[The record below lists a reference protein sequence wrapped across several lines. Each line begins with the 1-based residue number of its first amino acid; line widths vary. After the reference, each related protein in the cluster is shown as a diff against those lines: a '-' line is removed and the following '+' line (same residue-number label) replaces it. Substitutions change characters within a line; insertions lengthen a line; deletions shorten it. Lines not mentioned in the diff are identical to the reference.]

1 MRFII
6 LFFRKTGRV
15 VSCNPCVFWLL
26 MIQVFLRFEEHLT
39 HEWTWIKRLIIFQ
52 CINLDLHFIWILSGI
67 IIEKSRSVPLVM
79 VDFHAYV
86 ADVRKKTVLLDDIC
100 IHKIQKYK
108 FIVIMMA
115 FQFYFL
121 EDLLSKLT
129 IFKLEKKSLFSILFV
144 WYLNSSSY
152 LCQSFIT
159 K

>member
-1 MRFII
+1 
-6 LFFRKTGRV
+6 
-15 VSCNPCVFWLL
+15 
-26 MIQVFLRFEEHLT
+26 
-39 HEWTWIKRLIIFQ
+39 
-52 CINLDLHFIWILSGI
+52 
-67 IIEKSRSVPLVM
+67 M

-144 WYLNSSSY
+144 
-152 LCQSFIT
+152 
-159 K
+159 